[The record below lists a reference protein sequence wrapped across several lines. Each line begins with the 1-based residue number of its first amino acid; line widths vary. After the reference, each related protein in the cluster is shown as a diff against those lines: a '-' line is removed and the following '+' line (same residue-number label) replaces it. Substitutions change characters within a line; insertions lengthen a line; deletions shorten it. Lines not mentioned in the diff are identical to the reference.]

1 VNDDFTLGLDFA
13 EFVDGLTP
21 VGGAVSRLGRSDDE
35 RRHVAVPCHLVS
47 LALEDLFTVAV
58 PTHLDGRVPCADAAA
73 QHRLLRGHQ
82 RRVGEILQQLR
93 RCSSYERDTHSNCQC
108 IVLHAWVLARPRFY
122 VYLLHDCMI
131 IYIFIRSE
139 RARAA
144 SKKTNNKK
152 PQQTNINKVD
162 WHLRILARLRP

>member
-58 PTHLDGRVPCADAAA
+58 PTHLGGRVPCADAAA

-108 IVLHAWVLARPRFY
+108 IVLHA
-122 VYLLHDCMI
+122 CMGTCASPFLRV
-131 IYIFIRSE
+131 FI
-139 RARAA
+139 
-144 SKKTNNKK
+144 
-152 PQQTNINKVD
+152 
-162 WHLRILARLRP
+162 ARLYDYIHLYSLRKSKSSKQENKQ